1 MSRFALLVDPP
12 ALPAAFAAPVLAIGN
27 FDGVHLGHQALITEA
42 KALAASLGRPA
53 GLLSFEPHSR
63 AFMRPDIPF
72 FALTS
77 RQDKA
82 DLAARAGLDGM
93 VVLTFDE
100 ALRSMSAEEFARD
113 LLKSRLGVSGV
124 VIGQNFRYARTREGD
139 AARLAEDGK
148 RLGFEVHI
156 LRGVKA
162 GDALVSSTSIREAL
176 KAGEVEQAARL
187 LGHYWFVRAPV
198 AHGDKRGR
206 ELGYPTANMILPPSN
221 GLAHGIYAV
230 RARVDGQRL
239 DGVASFGRRPTFDDG
254 APRLETFLFD
264 FSGDLYGKEMVVEF
278 IARLRGEER
287 FASIEALI
295 AQMDRDSLA
304 ARAAIARIPA
314 AGIASIL

>member
-1 MSRFALLVDPP
+1 MSRFELLVDPP
-12 ALPAAFAAPVLAIGN
+12 ALAAPFAAPVLAIGN
-27 FDGVHLGHQALITEA
+27 FDGVHLGHQALISAA
-42 KALAASLGRPA
+42 KALAATLGRPA
-53 GLLSFEPHSR
+53 GLLTFEPHSR
-63 AFMRPDIPF
+63 AFMRPEVPF
-72 FALTS
+72 FSLTA

-82 DLAARAGLDGM
+82 ELAARAGLDGM
-93 VVLTFDE
+93 VVLTFDD
-100 ALRSMSAEEFARD
+100 ALRSMSAEDFAGD
-113 LLKSRLGVSGV
+113 LLKARLGVSGV
-124 VIGQNFRYARTREGD
+124 VIGENFRYARAREGD
-139 AARLAEDGK
+139 AARLAADGE
-148 RLGFEVHI
+148 RYGFRVEVLG
-156 LRGVKA
+156 GVKA
-162 GDALVSSTSIREAL
+162 GDALVSSTIIREAL
-176 KAGEVEQAARL
+176 KAGEVEKAARL

-287 FASIEALI
+287 FSSIEALI
-295 AQMDRDSLA
+295 AQMDRDSFA
-304 ARAAIARIPA
+304 ARAAIAAIPA
-314 AGIASIL
+314 AGIGSIL